1 MANNELD
8 IFSQL
13 QRFYPIINEKSESGT
28 VKDFS
33 EFVKNWYVARHY
45 VLDILQFGRFSISPS
60 SSKHI
65 NIIIDGVSDL
75 MLCIARQIA
84 LVAHYPNFDE
94 TSGSN
99 RTVITMLFD
108 SSSEPEIVNKV
119 SREEYLCNLPT
130 LCKYSVKTWNGKD
143 AIITFEENKQSYID
157 IELEFIDIK
166 GHKSDDYLSSN
177 NIVEKECIGRDDT
190 YLLIKEETVRA
201 KLKDEDIKAISTI
214 NIKNARRTNMV
225 YCVGGDID
233 NLAPDDPNTA
243 DRYSRALHYFCYQQN
258 ENDIQKQWDGF
269 FKKDDDGKPTDC
281 IDGQIAVRNLL
292 SNVYC
297 SDCFESRLRSVVTQ
311 NNLKKQFQG
320 DWFKNLRCR
329 YSNYYKDIMSDKPYD
344 IDQKTL
350 IWLLNKKYRQVLRI
364 VKENIASLAM
374 CEHARWNVEKLING
388 FVPFTAK
395 EHYEDNIRFGA
406 SRNSYRKKLKK
417 KTHHIDLCSYQELRR
432 INPSDM
438 KYDCFL
444 MMAMVRIL
452 KEKYN

>member
-13 QRFYPIINEKSESGT
+13 QRLYPIINEKSESGT

-33 EFVKNWYVARHY
+33 ESVENWYVARHY

-65 NIIIDGVSDL
+65 NIIIDSTSDL

-177 NIVEKECIGRDDT
+177 IIVEKECIGRDDT
-190 YLLIKEETVRA
+190 FLLIKEETVRA
-201 KLKDEDIKAISTI
+201 KLKDENIKAISTI

-388 FVPFTAK
+388 FVPLTAK

-452 KEKYN
+452 KERYN

>member
-1 MANNELD
+1 MVNNELE

-13 QRFYPIINEKSESGT
+13 QRLYPIINEKPESGT
-28 VKDFS
+28 VMDFS
-33 EFVKNWYVARHY
+33 ESVDNWYLARHY

-75 MLCIARQIA
+75 MLCIARQFA

-99 RTVITMLFD
+99 RTVITILFD

-143 AIITFEENKQSYID
+143 AIITFEENKLSYID

-166 GHKSDDYLSSN
+166 GHKSDDYISSN
-177 NIVEKECIGRDDT
+177 NIVEKEYIGRNDT

-388 FVPFTAK
+388 FVPLTAK

>member
-1 MANNELD
+1 M
-8 IFSQL
+8 
-13 QRFYPIINEKSESGT
+13 
-28 VKDFS
+28 
-33 EFVKNWYVARHY
+33 
-45 VLDILQFGRFSISPS
+45 
-60 SSKHI
+60 
-65 NIIIDGVSDL
+65 
-75 MLCIARQIA
+75 
-84 LVAHYPNFDE
+84 
-94 TSGSN
+94 
-99 RTVITMLFD
+99 
-108 SSSEPEIVNKV
+108 
-119 SREEYLCNLPT
+119 
-130 LCKYSVKTWNGKD
+130 CKYSVKTWNGKD
-143 AIITFEENKQSYID
+143 TIITFEENKQSYID

-177 NIVEKECIGRDDT
+177 NIVEKECIGRNDT

-233 NLAPDDPNTA
+233 NLDPDDPNTA

-269 FKKDDDGKPTDC
+269 FKKGDDGKPTDC

-452 KEKYN
+452 KEIYN

>member
-1 MANNELD
+1 MVNNELE

-13 QRFYPIINEKSESGT
+13 QRLYPIINEKPESGT
-28 VKDFS
+28 VMDFS
-33 EFVKNWYVARHY
+33 ESVDNWYLARHY

-75 MLCIARQIA
+75 MLCIARQFA

-99 RTVITMLFD
+99 RTVITILFD

-143 AIITFEENKQSYID
+143 AIITFEENKLSYID

-166 GHKSDDYLSSN
+166 GHKSDDYISSN
-177 NIVEKECIGRDDT
+177 NIVEKEYIGRNDT

-269 FKKDDDGKPTDC
+269 FKKDDDGKPTDY

-388 FVPFTAK
+388 FVPLTAK

>member
-1 MANNELD
+1 MVNNELE

-13 QRFYPIINEKSESGT
+13 QRLYPIINEKPESGT
-28 VKDFS
+28 VMDFS
-33 EFVKNWYVARHY
+33 ESVDNWYLARHY

-75 MLCIARQIA
+75 MLCIARQFA

-99 RTVITMLFD
+99 RTVITILFD

-143 AIITFEENKQSYID
+143 AIITFEENKLSYID

-166 GHKSDDYLSSN
+166 GHKSDDYISSN
-177 NIVEKECIGRDDT
+177 NIVEKEYIGRNDT

-388 FVPFTAK
+388 FVPLTAK

-406 SRNSYRKKLKK
+406 SRNFYRKKLKK